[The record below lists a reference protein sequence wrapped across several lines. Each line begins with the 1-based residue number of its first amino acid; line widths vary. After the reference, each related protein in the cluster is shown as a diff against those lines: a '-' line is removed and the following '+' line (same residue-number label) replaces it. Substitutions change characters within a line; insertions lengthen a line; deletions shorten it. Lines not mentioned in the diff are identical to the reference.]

1 MEKKK
6 AERERIKAEKE
17 KLKQEAKAQQEKDV
31 TSKQI
36 PEPEEDIVDA
46 LLKEIRAG
54 TTLRTSGEPSR
65 RPSRCV
71 LKKEDMAKLEQ
82 MKQEK
87 QESISTMTT
96 DGLKQEAGA
105 EPEQTKR
112 DNKTMMLEFLKKGM
126 NGKDVEELEEAKQG
140 RQENMTT
147 ITEEPGKHT
156 AEDLQQMKE
165 EKEAMGM
172 TVKDLEEEVNEKRK
186 NGETFEQ
193 TRQEKQENITNT
205 LNTDVEQKANNEDI
219 ERPAEKMM
227 IQKRKQ
233 ENKTMVVEDLEKK
246 VNGVE

>member
-87 QESISTMTT
+87 QESIATMAT

-112 DNKTMMLEFLKKGM
+112 DNKTMILEFLKQNM
-126 NGKDVEELEEAKQG
+126 NGKDVEELEETKQE

-147 ITEEPGKHT
+147 ITEEPGK
-156 AEDLQQMKE
+156 DLQQMKE

-172 TVKDLEEEVNEKRK
+172 TVADLEEEVNEKRK

-193 TRQEKQENITNT
+193 ARQEKQENITNT
-205 LNTDVEQKANNEDI
+205 LNTDVEQKASNEDI

-227 IQKRKQ
+227 KKKQ
-233 ENKTMVVEDLEKK
+233 ENKAMVVEDLEKK